1 MSDFTLGF
9 LLGFLG
15 YFITTALVMTIWFI
29 IDTRK

>member
-15 YFITTALVMTIWFI
+15 YYITAALIMTIWFL
-29 IDTRK
+29 IDTRE